1 MWQNPYANNY
11 NPMAGLTPGRPPV
24 PGQLNLNQFSSPGVI
39 TPPPNAAP
47 FQPQPDIP
55 TIAQPYILPP
65 TQPGVMLQPPIA
77 QQMGQMGNMI
87 NTAYENFK
95 KSVVDS
101 KEDGDDMILTVKVP
115 TNILKQDPNFAF
127 LFTPKQ

>member
-1 MWQNPYANNY
+1 MAWQNPYASNY
-11 NPMAGLTPGRPPV
+11 NPMAGLTPPGRPPV

-55 TIAQPYILPP
+55 TI
-65 TQPGVMLQPPIA
+65 TQPFIQPSQPGNVLQHPIV
-77 QQMGQMGNMI
+77 GQMGEMVVS
-87 NTAYENFK
+87 AFENFK

-115 TNILKQDPNFAF
+115 TNILKQDPNFSF
-127 LFTPKQ
+127 LFK